1 LAGEI
6 SERDLIHEALKISTQ
21 VSFTGFSSEK
31 MMMMRMV
38 IYTLA
43 I

>member
-1 LAGEI
+1 LAGGI
-6 SERDLIHEALKISTQ
+6 SERDLIREAFKTSAQ